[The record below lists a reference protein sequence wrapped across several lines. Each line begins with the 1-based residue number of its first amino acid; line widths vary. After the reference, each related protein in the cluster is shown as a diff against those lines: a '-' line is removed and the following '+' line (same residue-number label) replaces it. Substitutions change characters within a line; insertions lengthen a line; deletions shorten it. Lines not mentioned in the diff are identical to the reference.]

1 MVEEDIQGRD
11 KQKQL
16 MRRITD
22 ITYCF
27 IDENGA
33 YQKHTIPMSEYK
45 GYDAL
50 KAQALHIPEG
60 FYLLDEAEAGE
71 LPFP

>member
-1 MVEEDIQGRD
+1 MVDLFALYTTLRTFGASSSELLFYA
-11 KQKQL
+11 K
-16 MRRITD
+16 
-22 ITYCF
+22 
-27 IDENGA
+27 DENGA

-50 KAQALHIPEG
+50 KAQALHIPER